1 MFLLEEDKALREKLQ
16 GMVVEDQKSG
26 SPTRQVGVWF
36 GQPDQEIRTQSYPY
50 ITIDMLGV
58 TRDTERE
65 MRGLVAPEYL
75 EPTGYDPETQRW
87 FVEMPIPV
95 TIDYQITTYARHPRH
110 DRAIISQLLHSNLL
124 LRFGYLEIPYT
135 TNDVSGVVYR
145 RLDVMGVSKRD
156 VTEQAKRL
164 FVNAITVRVSS
175 EIAQNVLRTVEQVR
189 QVDINLYDTTIGL
202 NGAQTYSDWIRPVK
216 RHHSVPPQ

>member
-75 EPTGYDPETQRW
+75 EPTGYDPETQGW

-189 QVDINLYDTTIGL
+189 QVDTNLYDTTIGL
-202 NGAQTYSDWIRPVK
+202 NGAQTYSDWIRPV
-216 RHHSVPPQ
+216 

>member
-202 NGAQTYSDWIRPVK
+202 NGAQTYSDWIRPV
-216 RHHSVPPQ
+216 